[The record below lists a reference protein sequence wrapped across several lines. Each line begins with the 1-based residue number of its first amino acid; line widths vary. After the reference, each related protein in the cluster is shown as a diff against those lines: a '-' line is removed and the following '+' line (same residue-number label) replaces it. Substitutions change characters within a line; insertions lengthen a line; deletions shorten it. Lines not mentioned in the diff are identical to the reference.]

1 MAEARTR
8 EKWSELWQPMESA
21 RSIFRRTIRSQ
32 MDSLSV
38 ATTSL
43 STVYRN
49 IRKVDEENGSGTFH
63 WRYGPTGFPY
73 DVPQGTRLSACCM
86 AATAYFLLNSSCSH
100 GRRLI
105 GTVSGPEKSCY
116 RPECDNWT
124 NKPSRKPGPQRRN
137 DDLGLEGRSILT
149 GPTASA

>member
-1 MAEARTR
+1 MVEARTR

-43 STVYRN
+43 STVCRN
-49 IRKVDEENGSGTFH
+49 IRKVDEENGSVTFH

-73 DVPQGTRLSACCM
+73 DVPQGTRLSSCCM
-86 AATAYFLLNSSCSH
+86 AAIAYFLSNSSFSH
-100 GRRLI
+100 GRRWI
-105 GTVSGPEKSCY
+105 GTIFGREKSCW

-124 NKPSRKPGPQRRN
+124 NKPLRKPKPPNSN
-137 DDLGLEGRSILT
+137 DDLDSLGRSIST
-149 GPTASA
+149 GPTAS